1 MCNQARM
8 RIITVLLVL
17 VLHVELALGDDAAV
31 LDNDQLLS
39 ALGIPSNAL
48 DHVSLS
54 RRPFN
59 ALVEP
64 EVPVYTFT
72 KFQSSKKN
80 DHRVRQLETICTTEC
95 GSEATE
101 ECVRRCMCAPCYDEL
116 YASDPLEA
124 GELDVRLQ
132 SFRSCVQ
139 LMIDQDVPIARRRL
153 PPHLL
158 EQGEAFKQQYAKR
171 IETLP

>member
-116 YASDPLEA
+116 YASDPVKRDNHTPFTMVHNGWYLFSLCFTRVA
-124 GELDVRLQ
+124 
-132 SFRSCVQ
+132 SCSWKPASW
-139 LMIDQDVPIARRRL
+139 MSGCRAFAR
-153 PPHLL
+153 
-158 EQGEAFKQQYAKR
+158 AFS
-171 IETLP
+171 